1 MALKECT
8 LGTPYPGAADRTFD
22 VSNRP
27 WPRLLRGKGG
37 AADAL
42 FIVQYGTGPD
52 QLRCGC
58 YGSSI
63 EAPDFDAPAKGSVLS
78 NNVHTTALFADL
90 PTRSCILTARNHHSN
105 AMPCITEGFPCYF
118 CGNGNIPFEN
128 SFLSETLLQHDHN
141 TTLMRMA
148 NRTQHLQ
155 TRYWNN
161 YLMNA
166 KFTWFFLVSL
176 MLPSITTSATPLP
189 IAKDII
195 TSLALTQ
202 DQVAKLDRGEIVA
215 LKIGEATEKELA
227 ISLGIY
233 LPLAPAK
240 LVAYFKSGALAS
252 IDPDTI
258 ERGDMQPNS
267 DADVFKRFT
276 FSSKQGDEAEG
287 LLDAAA
293 NDKFNLS
300 TDEIGG
306 FAPLKTKF
314 AAADDT
320 ALIAGVTQHYR
331 EILLQRWQAYRKGGL
346 PGIAPYA
353 RRDGPEASPAKELRA
368 ATVSSKFLARYY
380 PDLYNAWL
388 NYPAELPAG
397 AEEQFYWLN
406 RKVENR
412 PTAILGHR
420 VLQTSDAGSVILS
433 RQFFVGHS
441 YNSSQLTA
449 GCLPYRNGSI
459 VFYTHRTSTDQVAG
473 MGSSLKHSIGRE
485 QMKEQM
491 VKNLE
496 RIRSA
501 SRSF

>member
-1 MALKECT
+1 
-8 LGTPYPGAADRTFD
+8 
-22 VSNRP
+22 
-27 WPRLLRGKGG
+27 
-37 AADAL
+37 
-42 FIVQYGTGPD
+42 
-52 QLRCGC
+52 
-58 YGSSI
+58 
-63 EAPDFDAPAKGSVLS
+63 
-78 NNVHTTALFADL
+78 
-90 PTRSCILTARNHHSN
+90 
-105 AMPCITEGFPCYF
+105 
-118 CGNGNIPFEN
+118 
-128 SFLSETLLQHDHN
+128 
-141 TTLMRMA
+141 
-148 NRTQHLQ
+148 
-155 TRYWNN
+155 
-161 YLMNA
+161 MNA
-166 KFTWFFLVSL
+166 KFTWFLLVSL
-176 MLPSITTSATPLP
+176 ILPSITTSATPLP

-267 DADVFKRFT
+267 DVDVFKRFT

-306 FAPLKTKF
+306 FVPLKTKL
-314 AAADDT
+314 AAADNT

-501 SRSF
+501 SQSF

>member
-1 MALKECT
+1 MSK
-8 LGTPYPGAADRTFD
+8 RT
-22 VSNRP
+22 
-27 WPRLLRGKGG
+27 
-37 AADAL
+37 
-42 FIVQYGTGPD
+42 
-52 QLRCGC
+52 
-58 YGSSI
+58 
-63 EAPDFDAPAKGSVLS
+63 
-78 NNVHTTALFADL
+78 DL
-90 PTRSCILTARNHHSN
+90 AR
-105 AMPCITEGFPCYF
+105 
-118 CGNGNIPFEN
+118 
-128 SFLSETLLQHDHN
+128 
-141 TTLMRMA
+141 
-148 NRTQHLQ
+148 
-155 TRYWNN
+155 NN
-161 YLMNA
+161 YLMCV
-166 KFTWFFLVSL
+166 KFSWFFLVSL
-176 MLPSITTSATPLP
+176 MLSSITTFAAPVP

-202 DQVAKLDRGEIVA
+202 DQVAKLDRGEIVT

-258 ERGDMQPNS
+258 ERVDMQPNA

-276 FSSKQGDEAEG
+276 FSFKQGDEAKG
-287 LLDAAA
+287 LLDAGA
-293 NDKFNLS
+293 NDRFNLS
-300 TDEIGG
+300 TEEIES
-306 FAPLKTKF
+306 FATLKRKL
-314 AAADDT
+314 AAADNT

-331 EILLQRWQAYRKGGL
+331 ETLLQRWQAYRKGGL
-346 PGIAPYA
+346 SGIAPYA
-353 RRDGPEASPAKELRA
+353 RHGPEASPAKELRA

-420 VLQTSDAGSVILS
+420 ILQTSDAGSVILS

-501 SRSF
+501 SQSF